1 MGAGHVIATTFNL
14 FAVISLLVSS
24 WNHHSITAAKR
35 RAAPMAYGAIPSH
48 ASRGGSRG
56 ARTRAIIGVGALC
69 VVAAACAVA
78 GIHALQG
85 TESVSLVSET
95 AALQELAQS
104 DALLASS
111 APSPAV
117 SSQLQR
123 ASVLKKAA
131 GMLEQAQ
138 QDKIAKAAAKLQAE
152 EQEEVQVKKAAAKL
166 LAEAHGEEAK
176 EDSTKTIA
184 QEKAAIDAKFEA
196 GKKRVL
202 DQAAAAIGRAEEKKN
217 KVEEALTSKVSTGQK
232 LGANDDLFLEMNPP
246 LNPPDQYDPFA
257 NMDPPIIKKSSRAQ
271 LAGAKGSS
279 GKAADGRAAAADEQ
293 VRDLEQELQKA
304 KAKAADA
311 EAVMMQHLSGSAD
324 GDEDEEEESQ
334 PDDPAYVA
342 GSEGEN
348 WKPTFYED
356 YEHGKLGPLAE
367 SKRIPEDHPAGHKRC
382 RFHDIDCDEL
392 WPWGKKKMM
401 KDAPPQRYGKLG
413 DNMLGVFGQDDVVVP
428 TAASGLISHA
438 KPYLDQFDH
447 WPEDSKRNKDLLY
460 GNARQ
465 IISQKYTGVGDVYVP
480 LQRLQHMDAQRRAH
494 GQPLADLFFGSWQ
507 QGFTKPHDTD
517 VKKGLNMFDQPYR
530 QHYASATGQGHQIF
544 KTKPQHDISEQYG
557 GPLSMGRTKGDDVET
572 WMGTGAKEED
582 GESPSNQPNAFYP

>member
-1 MGAGHVIATTFNL
+1 
-14 FAVISLLVSS
+14 
-24 WNHHSITAAKR
+24 
-35 RAAPMAYGAIPSH
+35 MAYGAIPSH

-217 KVEEALTSKVSTGQK
+217 VEEALTSKVSTGQK

-279 GKAADGRAAAADEQ
+279 GKAADGKAAAADEQ

-465 IISQKYTGVGDVYVP
+465 IISQKYTGVSDVYVP
-480 LQRLQHMDAQRRAH
+480 LQRL
-494 GQPLADLFFGSWQ
+494 
-507 QGFTKPHDTD
+507 
-517 VKKGLNMFDQPYR
+517 
-530 QHYASATGQGHQIF
+530 
-544 KTKPQHDISEQYG
+544 
-557 GPLSMGRTKGDDVET
+557 
-572 WMGTGAKEED
+572 
-582 GESPSNQPNAFYP
+582 